1 MRSVKS
7 RSVVLFTLL
16 RLAFFLVPLGIMML
30 FPAFWGMWWL
40 AVLFAAL
47 IGLSLSIIFLQKP
60 RGEMSEGI
68 YNRQKRRTKVT
79 EREIDEDIEDQANEA
94 LTDEGP
100 GEEDS
105 VDR

>member
-1 MRSVKS
+1 MGSVRS
-7 RSVVLFTLL
+7 RSVVLYTLL

-60 RGEMSEGI
+60 RSEMSEGL
-68 YNRQKRRTKVT
+68 YERRRTTKSA
-79 EREIDEDIEDQANEA
+79 REIDEDVENEA
-94 LTDEGP
+94 NARLTDETP
-100 GEEDS
+100 REEDS

>member
-1 MRSVKS
+1 MGSVKS
-7 RSVVLFTLL
+7 RSVVLYTLL

-60 RGEMSEGI
+60 RGAVSEGI
-68 YNRQKRRTKVT
+68 YERQKRRTKKT
-79 EREIDEDIEDQANEA
+79 AREIDEDIEDQANRA
-94 LTDEGP
+94 AQD
-100 GEEDS
+100 D
-105 VDR
+105 

>member
-1 MRSVKS
+1 MGSVRS
-7 RSVVLFTLL
+7 RSVVLYTLL

-60 RGEMSEGI
+60 RGAVSEGI
-68 YNRQKRRTKVT
+68 YESQKRRTKKSA
-79 EREIDEDIEDQANEA
+79 REIDEDIEDQANQA
-94 LTDEGP
+94 AQD
-100 GEEDS
+100 D
-105 VDR
+105 